1 MNERLQEVVEEL
13 EQTRWAAALTDPEWN
28 LVWVSNEMKKLL
40 GESDEEKLGYGR
52 NMLEVWN
59 TDVWSRS
66 VTRDSQLESFGQGI
80 PHMMGEIPGG
90 KERIIEV
97 IRERFPEYVD
107 LIHELEPAPPP
118 TVSVMTF
125 EYLQEHLEP
134 VSVRALTLRLHDAD
148 GSRLGVLQ
156 LYGSALPATILA
168 LVARGDEGMFTRM
181 AKLVSPGR
189 RQAAV
194 MFTDLQDS
202 GVLSRRLPS
211 AAYFELVARITSA
224 IDRVV
229 IDHVG
234 IVGKHVGDGATAFFL
249 ADDLGSSS
257 SAARAAIDAA
267 RGVSEAAGRAAKEVA
282 EETGLI
288 QSTDLMVNVGV
299 HWGGTLYMGQLV
311 TGGRLE
317 VTALGDAVN
326 ECARIQQSARDGEVL
341 ASKNLIEHLEDEDAV
356 AMGLDADSMVYRTV
370 AELPG
375 ADEKAIRD
383 AGTIPV
389 TVL

>member
-1 MNERLQEVVEEL
+1 MDPRVEQVIEEVGK
-13 EQTRWAAALTDPEWN
+13 TRWAAVLTDPEWN
-28 LVWVSNEMKKLL
+28 LVWVSDEMKILL
-40 GESDEEKLGYGR
+40 GESDESKLGYGR
-52 NMLEVWN
+52 NMLDVWS

-66 VTRDSQLESFGQGI
+66 VSRESQVEAFGSGL
-80 PHMMGEIPGG
+80 PEMLYNLPGG
-90 KERIIEV
+90 IDQV
-97 IRERFPEYVD
+97 LDSLSPEFEEFED
-107 LIHELEPAPPP
+107 LIKEMKP
-118 TVSVMTF
+118 TSPGAVRMSSF
-125 EYLQEHLEP
+125 EFLQAHLDP
-134 VSVRALTLRLHDAD
+134 VQVRALLVRLHDAE
-148 GSRLGVLQ
+148 GEFLGTLQ
-156 LYGSALPATILA
+156 LYGSALPARLLA
-168 LVARGDEGMFTRM
+168 LVARGDEGMFGRM
-181 AKLVSPGR
+181 AKLVEPGR

-202 GVLSRRLPS
+202 GILSRRLPS
-211 AAYFELVARITSA
+211 AAYFQLVARITSA

-229 IDHVG
+229 IEHVG

-249 ADDLGSSS
+249 ADDLGSPSG
-257 SAARAAIDAA
+257 AARAAVHAA

-288 QSTDLMVNVGV
+288 QSTDLKVNVGV

-326 ECARIQQSARDGEVL
+326 ECARIQQSAREGEVL
-341 ASKNLIEHLEDEDAV
+341 ASKNLIEHLADEDA
-356 AMGLDADSMVYRTV
+356 AALGLYPDSMVYRTV

-375 ADEKAIRD
+375 ADDKAKRD

>member
-1 MNERLQEVVEEL
+1 MDPRIERVIEEVAK
-13 EQTRWAAALTDPEWN
+13 TRWAAVLTDTEWN
-28 LVWVSNEMKKLL
+28 LIWVSDEMKMLM
-40 GESDEEKLGYGR
+40 GETDEAKLGYGK
-52 NMLEVWN
+52 NMLEVWQ

-66 VTRDSQLESFGQGI
+66 VTLDSQVHAFGEGL
-80 PHMMGEIPGG
+80 PEILHDLPGG
-90 KERIIEV
+90 VDRVIELMG
-97 IRERFPEYVD
+97 PEYAEFVD
-107 LIHELEPAPPP
+107 VVREIEPVTPGSVR
-118 TVSVMTF
+118 VSEF
-125 EYLQEHLEP
+125 EYLQPHLDP
-134 VSVRALTLRLHDAD
+134 VSVRAMFVRLHAAD
-148 GSRLGVLQ
+148 GEFIGTLQ
-156 LYGSALPATILA
+156 MYGSALPARLLA
-168 LVARGDEGMFTRM
+168 LVARGDEGMFSRM
-181 AKLVSPGR
+181 ANLVKPGR

-211 AAYFELVARITSA
+211 AAYFDLIAHITSA
-224 IDRVV
+224 IDYVV
-229 IDHVG
+229 IDHLG

-257 SAARAAIDAA
+257 AAAHAAVSAAR
-267 RGVSEAAGRAAKEVA
+267 RVSEAAGLAAKEVA

-288 QSTDLMVNVGV
+288 ESTELKVNVGV

-326 ECARIQQSARDGEVL
+326 ECARIQQSAREGEVL
-341 ASKNLIEHLEDEDAV
+341 ASKNLIEHLDDDDAV
-356 AMGLDADSMVYRTV
+356 ALGLDPDAMVYRTV

-375 ADEKAIRD
+375 ADDKAIRD

-389 TVL
+389 TIL

>member
-1 MNERLQEVVEEL
+1 MDPRLQEVIEEL
-13 EQTRWAAALTDPEWN
+13 EQTRWAAAVTDPEWN
-28 LVWVSNEMKKLL
+28 LVWISEEMKKLI
-40 GESDEEKLGYGR
+40 GEFDEEKLGYGK

-59 TDVWSRS
+59 SDVWSRS
-66 VTRDSQLESFGQGI
+66 VTRDSQVESFGQGI
-80 PHMMGEIPGG
+80 PYMIDEIPGG
-90 KERIIEV
+90 KDRIIDV
-97 IRERFPEYVD
+97 IRDKFPEYVD
-107 LIHELEPAPPP
+107 ALDGLEPAPPP

-125 EYLQEHLEP
+125 DYLQGDLEP

-148 GSRLGVLQ
+148 GQKLGVMQ
-156 LYGSALPATILA
+156 LYGSALPATILS

-181 AKLVSPGR
+181 AKLVTPGR

-211 AAYFELVARITSA
+211 AAYFQLVAHITSA

-249 ADDLGSSS
+249 ADDAGSS
-257 SAARAAIDAA
+257 SAAARAAVAAA
-267 RGVSEAAGRAAKEVA
+267 RGVAEAAGEAAKEVA

-288 QSTDLMVNVGV
+288 QSTELKVNVGV

-326 ECARIQQSARDGEVL
+326 ECARIQQSAREGEVL
-341 ASKNLIEHLEDEDAV
+341 ASKNLIEHLEDSDAE
-356 AMGLDADSMVYRTV
+356 ALGLDPDSMVYRTV
-370 AELPG
+370 ADLPG

-389 TVL
+389 TIL